1 MTRTVT
7 LVRHPPVELHYRTL
21 CYGSTDVPLGPD
33 GMAIAA
39 QIVATLAT
47 QPIAQI
53 VHSGLQRAAIVAE
66 ELAMRTGTVAH
77 VDVRLREIH
86 FGEWELQSWDEI
98 YAKTGDAMMG
108 MIQNPSAWRA
118 PGGETMY
125 ELRERVLQWYREL
138 PDTSDIVAIC
148 HGGPI
153 AALLGTLRDLP
164 VSDWPALIPKHG
176 EITSLALPRTP

>member
-1 MTRTVT
+1 MTIT
-7 LVRHPPVELHYRTL
+7 LVRHPPVEARYRSL
-21 CYGSTDVPLGPD
+21 CYGSTDVPLGAD

-39 QIVATLAT
+39 EIVATLAA
-47 QPIAQI
+47 QPITQI

-66 ELAMRTGTVAH
+66 ELAMRTGTAAL

-98 YAKTGDAMMG
+98 YAKSGDAMMG
-108 MIQNPSAWRA
+108 MLQNPSHWRP

-125 ELRERVLQWYREL
+125 ELRDRVLQWYREL
-138 PDTSDIVAIC
+138 PDTGDIVAIC

-176 EITSLALPRTP
+176 KIISFALPQTP